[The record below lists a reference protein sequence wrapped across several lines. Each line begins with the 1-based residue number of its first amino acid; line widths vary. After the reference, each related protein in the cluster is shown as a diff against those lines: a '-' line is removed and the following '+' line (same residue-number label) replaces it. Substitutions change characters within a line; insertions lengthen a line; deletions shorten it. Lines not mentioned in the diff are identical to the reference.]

1 MKLKKWCSLFLAFC
15 MLAASISF
23 PSSAEGESGSAPVFS
38 EDFEGRGEGTS
49 IATGNGWTVNTQ
61 THGSLTV
68 SRNNNNQM
76 LEFALSEND
85 TANPRIQK
93 RGLSR
98 IFWWKRISGEC
109 IPTVWYASHGIY
121 P

>member
-85 TANPRIQK
+85 TANPEFYCSLPDTLNKAVFSYSIAPK
-93 RGLSR
+93 TEGGTLYL
-98 IFWWKRISGEC
+98 
-109 IPTVWYASHGIY
+109 P
-121 P
+121 